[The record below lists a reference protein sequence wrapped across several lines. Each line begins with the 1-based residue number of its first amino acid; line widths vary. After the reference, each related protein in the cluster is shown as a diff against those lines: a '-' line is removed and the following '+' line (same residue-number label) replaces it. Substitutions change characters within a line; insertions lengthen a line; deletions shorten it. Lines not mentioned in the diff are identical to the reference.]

1 MKEKRQQAILELLR
15 KTNIYT
21 QEELT
26 AALSAEGFFVAQATV
41 SRDIRELGLVRERTR
56 KGLKYAVPSGAGVI
70 VSPLARVFREGLV
83 SVDYAGNM
91 LVLRTLNG
99 MAMAVAAALDEMKFP
114 EIIGTVAG
122 DDTIM
127 CVIKNEAAAA
137 ALAEKLA

>member
-1 MKEKRQQAILELLR
+1 MKAERQRIILELLR
-15 KTNIYT
+15 KNDIYT

-26 AALSAEGFFVAQATV
+26 AALRAEGFSVAQATV
-41 SRDIRELGLVRERTR
+41 SRDIRELGLVREHTR
-56 KGLKYAVPSGAGVI
+56 KGLKYAAPDGAEI
-70 VSPLARVFREGLV
+70 KSPFARVFREGLV

-114 EIIGTVAG
+114 EIVGSVAG

-127 CVIKNEAAAA
+127 CVVRSNDAAAT
-137 ALAEKLA
+137 LAEKLQ

>member
-1 MKEKRQQAILELLR
+1 MKAERQRAILELLR
-15 KTNIYT
+15 NKDIYT

-56 KGLKYAVPSGAGVI
+56 KGLKYSAPNGAEAA
-70 VSPLARVFREGLV
+70 SPFARVFREGLV

-114 EIIGTVAG
+114 EIVGTVAG
-122 DDTIM
+122 DDTIF
-127 CVIKNEAAAA
+127 CVIKNETSAKE
-137 ALAEKLA
+137 LAEKLA